1 MYKIIKAG
9 LVCITIISAG
19 CSTTQTNKSQQP
31 EEPSI
36 SESASSVSSLL
47 QQAGISTDPV
57 IRTKLQL
64 QAAELMRQN
73 NQLDQANIILSQ
85 VDYPAAPQNLQEQY
99 MLIALWIAIEANNL
113 GQIEQLLSNIPDR
126 FYQQTTIDIQ
136 RKAGELKAQG
146 YDLTNQHFYAA
157 KERINSSAL
166 YSGDEYWGNHE
177 LIWKSLSKTP
187 TSELSQQQATT
198 GNYELNGWL
207 QLATSI
213 KQNQIS
219 LEQQLASLSQWLT
232 QWPAHPAALRLPEEL
247 ELLSTLPERR
257 PDSIAL
263 ALPLSGALGKA
274 GQAIRD
280 GFLATYYADKY
291 HTTGNTEITLYD
303 TNQKS
308 FVDVYQEILS
318 NEPDLIIGPLDK
330 GSLLALEKFDSL
342 AVPVLALNYLSND
355 TPPPFQLYQFGLSAE
370 DEARQLVNKM
380 WSTGARQ
387 VITIMPESDW
397 GQRVFQAFSQ
407 EWTHQNGEIVDS
419 AFFKS
424 NNLSNIVESLLAVD
438 KSKQRAR
445 QVRNTVVES
454 LEFTPRRRQDIDA
467 IVLIS
472 KPETARQLKP
482 LLSFHYASNIPIYST
497 SHIYSGSN
505 SPQKNSDLNGIK
517 FIETPWVLSK
527 TNAIKHQIHQL
538 MPRRAQ
544 YYDRLFALGAD
555 TYTLAPRLILL
566 ERIEGSQVNGQTG
579 LLSMNSKKQI
589 TRTLDWARF
598 VNGEARAER

>member
-1 MYKIIKAG
+1 
-9 LVCITIISAG
+9 
-19 CSTTQTNKSQQP
+19 
-31 EEPSI
+31 
-36 SESASSVSSLL
+36 
-47 QQAGISTDPV
+47 
-57 IRTKLQL
+57 
-64 QAAELMRQN
+64 
-73 NQLDQANIILSQ
+73 
-85 VDYPAAPQNLQEQY
+85 
-99 MLIALWIAIEANNL
+99 
-113 GQIEQLLSNIPDR
+113 
-126 FYQQTTIDIQ
+126 
-136 RKAGELKAQG
+136 
-146 YDLTNQHFYAA
+146 
-157 KERINSSAL
+157 
-166 YSGDEYWGNHE
+166 
-177 LIWKSLSKTP
+177 
-187 TSELSQQQATT
+187 
-198 GNYELNGWL
+198 
-207 QLATSI
+207 
-213 KQNQIS
+213 
-219 LEQQLASLSQWLT
+219 
-232 QWPAHPAALRLPEEL
+232 
-247 ELLSTLPERR
+247 
-257 PDSIAL
+257 
-263 ALPLSGALGKA
+263 
-274 GQAIRD
+274 
-280 GFLATYYADKY
+280 
-291 HTTGNTEITLYD
+291 
-303 TNQKS
+303 
-308 FVDVYQEILS
+308 
-318 NEPDLIIGPLDK
+318 
-330 GSLLALEKFDSL
+330 
-342 AVPVLALNYLSND
+342 
-355 TPPPFQLYQFGLSAE
+355 
-370 DEARQLVNKM
+370 M

-387 VITIMPESDW
+387 VITIMPERDW